1 MKKKIKEKRTI
12 ELTEPTA
19 LFMEALQLASEALK
33 KAMEARDLLEEED
46 YNVQTENLITDVL
59 ESHNA
64 FQDAIWRFMSKGM
77 YSAMIEQYLD
87 GKAFNQL

>member
-1 MKKKIKEKRTI
+1 MKEKLNEKRTI
-12 ELTEPTA
+12 ELAEPTA
-19 LFMEALQLASEALK
+19 LFLEALQLACEALE
-33 KAMEARDLLEEED
+33 KAMEARDLLVDEFD
-46 YNVQTENLITDVL
+46 LQTEKLNTDVL

-77 YSAMIEQYLD
+77 YSVMIEQYLD